1 MEAWEPAT
9 GAALVVDR
17 ERGTLRPV
25 MDYEDFSHLE
35 QVDQVVAAVPGDGW
49 RVHWTDQG
57 PGGSPLTEQVP
68 AWLITSQGKATAIT
82 VDAHGYVEDADGAD
96 LFVPPGEE
104 IP

>member
-1 MEAWEPAT
+1 MEAWEPAI

-35 QVDQVVAAVPGDGW
+35 QVDQVVAAAPGDGW

-82 VDAHGYVEDADGAD
+82 VDAHGYVEDAYGAD
-96 LFVPPGEE
+96 FFVPPGEE

>member
-1 MEAWEPAT
+1 MNLRFWEPST

-35 QVDQVVAAVPGDGW
+35 QADQVVAAMPGDGW

-68 AWLITSQGKATAIT
+68 AWLA
-82 VDAHGYVEDADGAD
+82 
-96 LFVPPGEE
+96 PRRR
-104 IP
+104 